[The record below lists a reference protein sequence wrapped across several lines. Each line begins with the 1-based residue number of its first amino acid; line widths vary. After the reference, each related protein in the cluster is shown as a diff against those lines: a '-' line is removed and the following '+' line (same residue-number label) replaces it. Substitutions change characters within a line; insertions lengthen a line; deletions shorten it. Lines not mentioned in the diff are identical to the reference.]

1 MSIYDFEKGRSVW
14 KNYTLNLEI
23 DYTQLIDDA
32 PYFHNATATNY
43 LFILTQQNLF
53 IFHASWPNAFKF
65 SEIKGL
71 IDDIG

>member
-43 LFILTQQNLF
+43 LFILTQQNCFHLKAVQPDALLF
-53 IFHASWPNAFKF
+53 QQS
-65 SEIKGL
+65 
-71 IDDIG
+71 